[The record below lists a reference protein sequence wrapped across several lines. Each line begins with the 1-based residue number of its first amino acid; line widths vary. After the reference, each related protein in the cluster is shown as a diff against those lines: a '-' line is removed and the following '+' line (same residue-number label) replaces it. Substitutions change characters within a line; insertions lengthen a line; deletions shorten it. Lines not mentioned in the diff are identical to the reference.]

1 MFSKLNPIEQQVM
14 QWLLNGIHNPD
25 DMLNQNQWSASH
37 ISMALLD
44 LELKGLITNLPGN
57 QYMSMI

>member
-1 MFSKLNPIEQQVM
+1 VM

-44 LELKGLITNLPGN
+44 LELKGLITTLPGN